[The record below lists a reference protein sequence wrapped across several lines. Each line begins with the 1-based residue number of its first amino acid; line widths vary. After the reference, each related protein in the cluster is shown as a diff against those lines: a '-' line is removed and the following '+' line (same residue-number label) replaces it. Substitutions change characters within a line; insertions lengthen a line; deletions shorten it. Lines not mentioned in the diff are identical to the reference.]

1 MGNCF
6 FFWPNVIFFQFRTN
20 FIKEVFVPNA
30 LQKICKFH
38 FAHIAFGTKNS
49 GTSRLPIENQD
60 VLEKKTAQFLLTH
73 GQDTHI
79 KENNIL
85 KSKNGILRGWVNGKV
100 FFFYLFHNVTF
111 QFRTNFPK
119 DIFVPNALQIVCK
132 FFFAHIAFGT
142 KNSGTSRFPIKK

>member
-20 FIKEVFVPNA
+20 FVKDVFVPNA

-38 FAHIAFGTKNS
+38 FAHIAFGTKNL
-49 GTSRLPIENQD
+49 GTIRLPIENQD

-100 FFFYLFHNVTF
+100 FFFYHFHNVTF
-111 QFRTNFPK
+111 LWGICWCPNFLCQMQCVQKKICTQFAKHLARKCLWENLF
-119 DIFVPNALQIVCK
+119 
-132 FFFAHIAFGT
+132 
-142 KNSGTSRFPIKK
+142 